1 MLRPAGTGGGSR
13 FARAWDAFSYKRFVE
28 VSLTEASTVGA
39 LLTVIGYMVMICL
52 FFMETI
58 TFFSVNTITE
68 TVMSPHS
75 SGQNLQVT
83 FNVTFHRLPCALI
96 TLEVSDALGLRNDNL
111 SASGGL
117 LEKYRVD
124 LSSGFAVMRGRVLEG
139 GINANS
145 VTDEIK
151 VTPPSTEGFPIIKNE
166 ENLLLRD
173 DEASA
178 RERPVDLTTGTFDAF
193 IKDNDIALVSFG
205 ASWCPWSQ
213 RLQPVLEEV
222 AKVVAPVSHVRIG
235 RVDCTLDDANVLC
248 QQQHIA
254 AFPTIFLYK
263 QHSGHSHLHYH
274 GERTKEHLLAFLVR
288 AQQNDD
294 LMTSP
299 DEQNAGDATK
309 HSEAMAKTLELMSGP
324 TDDEKV
330 DPADPGKGLKLIEA
344 IHKAGLHAPGDAAR
358 AAAKALG
365 LGGSVNDAAVAAAKA
380 IEDSGRRLG
389 QPAEKAA
396 EEGGCDAPNGTNSG
410 EEKNE
415 EGGNVATAPRAV
427 ADAAAAAAAT
437 TDSVVIPSLGPKV
450 EGCMIVGQISVKR
463 VPGVVRF
470 NVRTSGDGLSVN
482 ADAINTSHVVN
493 DLRFGPKVSSYQ
505 ISRLPPRTQASLH
518 RLAAKKFFS
527 FSYNTSHE
535 HFLRV
540 VPSKFVFRNRYEV
553 SSFQYSAE
561 TSSFEDTRGPLP
573 VVNFAYDLSPLALL
587 VKEERKPL
595 FHFLTNIFAIVGGVF
610 TLMSMTDSFIHGCT
624 SFFRKKTKNGIGK
637 LR

>member
-1 MLRPAGTGGGSR
+1 MLRNTGGGSR
-13 FARAWDAFSYKRFVE
+13 FARTWDAFSYKRFVE
-28 VSLTEASTVGA
+28 VSLTEASTMGA
-39 LLTVIGYMVMICL
+39 LLTLIGYLVMLSL
-52 FFMETI
+52 FCMETI
-58 TFFSVNTITE
+58 TFFSVNTVTE
-68 TVMSPHS
+68 TTMAPHS
-75 SGQNLQVT
+75 SGQNLQIT
-83 FNVTFHRLPCALI
+83 FNVTFQRLPCALV
-96 TLEVSDALGLRNDNL
+96 TLEVSDSLGLRNDNL

-124 LSSGFAVMRGRVLEG
+124 TSSGIAIMKGRILESSG
-139 GINANS
+139 NDNNADLP
-145 VTDEIK
+145 VPEDTKKI
-151 VTPPSTEGFPIIKNE
+151 PSTPEVNQ

-173 DEASA
+173 DEALT
-178 RERPVDLTTGTFDAF
+178 RERPVDLTTSTFDAF
-193 IKDNDIALVSFG
+193 IQENDVALVSFG

-222 AKVVAPVSHVRIG
+222 AKVVAPVAKVRIG
-235 RVDCTLDDANVLC
+235 RVDCTTDEANLLC

-263 QHSGHSHLHYH
+263 GHSGHSHLHYH
-274 GERTKEHLLAFLVR
+274 AERTKEHLLAFLVR

-294 LMTSP
+294 LMTAP

-365 LGGSVNDAAVAAAKA
+365 LGGSVNDAAAAAAKA

-396 EEGGCDAPNGTNSG
+396 EEGGCNAPNGTNNG
-410 EEKNE
+410 EEKKE
-415 EGGNVATAPRAV
+415 EVGG
-427 ADAAAAAAAT
+427 AAAAPRLAAVASP
-437 TDSVVIPSLGPKV
+437 DGVPPPAGPKV

-482 ADAINTSHVVN
+482 AHAINTSHVVN

-518 RLAAKKFFS
+518 RLAFKKFVSTS
-527 FSYNTSHE
+527 FNTSHE

-540 VPSKFVFRNRYEV
+540 VPSRFVFRNKFEV
-553 SSFQYSAE
+553 STFQYSAE
-561 TSSFEDTRGPLP
+561 TSSFEDDRGPLP
-573 VVNFAYDLSPLALL
+573 VVTFAYDLSPLALL

-595 FHFLTNIFAIVGGVF
+595 FHFLTNLFAIVGGVF
-610 TLMSMTDSFIHGCT
+610 TIMSMADSFIHGFT
-624 SFFRKKTKNGIGK
+624 SCLRRKAKNGIGK

>member
-1 MLRPAGTGGGSR
+1 MLKPGGGGSR

-39 LLTVIGYMVMICL
+39 LLTLVGYMVMICL

-58 TFFSVNTITE
+58 TFFSVNTVTE
-68 TVMSPHS
+68 TTMAPHS
-75 SGQNLQVT
+75 SGQNLQIT
-83 FNVTFHRLPCALI
+83 FNVTFQRLPCALV
-96 TLEVSDALGLRNDNL
+96 TLEVSDSLGLRNDNL

-117 LEKYRVD
+117 IEKYRVD
-124 LSSGFAVMRGRVLEG
+124 TSSGYAIMKGRILESNG
-139 GINANS
+139 NNN
-145 VTDEIK
+145 VENLVPDDTK
-151 VTPPSTEGFPIIKNE
+151 VVASPSEGRPVNNIE
-166 ENLLLRD
+166 ESLLLRD
-173 DEASA
+173 EEAIT

-193 IKDNDIALVSFG
+193 IQENDVALVSFG

-222 AKVVAPVSHVRIG
+222 AKVVAPVAKVRIG
-235 RVDCTLDDANVLC
+235 RVDCTTDDANLLC

-263 QHSGHSHLHYH
+263 GHSGHSHLHYH

-294 LMTSP
+294 LMTAP

-365 LGGSVNDAAVAAAKA
+365 LGGSVNDAAAAAAKA

-389 QPAEKAA
+389 QPAEKAS
-396 EEGGCDAPNGTNSG
+396 EEGCNAPNGTNNGDEKKEESG
-410 EEKNE
+410 D
-415 EGGNVATAPRAV
+415 AAPRL
-427 ADAAAAAAAT
+427 AAIASN
-437 TDSVVIPSLGPKV
+437 DGVPPPSGPKV

-482 ADAINTSHVVN
+482 AHAINTSHVVN

-518 RLAAKKFFS
+518 RLAFKKFVS
-527 FSYNTSHE
+527 MSYNTSHE

-540 VPSKFVFRNRYEV
+540 VPSRFVFRNKYEV
-553 SSFQYSAE
+553 STFQYSAE

-573 VVNFAYDLSPLALL
+573 VVTFAYDLSPLALL

-595 FHFLTNIFAIVGGVF
+595 FHFLTNLFAIVGGVF
-610 TLMSMTDSFIHGCT
+610 TLMSMADSFIHGCT
-624 SFFRKKTKNGIGK
+624 SCLRRKAKNGIGK